1 MNPSN
6 PFSLH
11 QNSKTQ
17 LGLSLLLLPIQSL
30 VTVSLNL
37 CFCLFF
43 YWFDNKVV
51 DFNNDS
57 AIACSTQLKFVN
69 VKCFFFFFN
78 GLDSKRNL
86 SGSIL
91 MDSKFEPNSENTL
104 MVVAYKY
111 TNTNYLYNDYKFSLA
126 FHPLN
131 KHKLPI

>member
-1 MNPSN
+1 M
-6 PFSLH
+6 
-11 QNSKTQ
+11 
-17 LGLSLLLLPIQSL
+17 
-30 VTVSLNL
+30 
-37 CFCLFF
+37 
-43 YWFDNKVV
+43 
-51 DFNNDS
+51 
-57 AIACSTQLKFVN
+57 
-69 VKCFFFFFN
+69 FFFFN

-104 MVVAYKY
+104 MVVVYKY